1 MKIAILGYG
10 KMGHEIEQIALD
22 REHEIVLKIAAENL
36 KENTVE
42 NIAQAD
48 VAIEFSGPESALSNI
63 LRCFAAGVPVVS
75 GSTGW
80 QQRLPEAVEACSKK
94 GGAMIW
100 ASNFSVG
107 VNLFFALNEKLA
119 ELMAGYTDYTPQ
131 ISEIHH
137 TQKLDAPSGTAITL
151 AEQVL
156 AAQPTLNKWTPG
168 TGVPAGELPI
178 ESERTGNV
186 PGTHQ
191 VRYSSTIDTIEIIHT
206 AHNRRGF
213 ALGAV
218 LAAEFLPGRTGIYTM
233 KDVLKLSDPSSANES
248 HIKKDG

>member
-22 REHEIVLKIAAENL
+22 RGHEIVLKIAEENL
-36 KENTVE
+36 GENTIE

-63 LRCFAAGVPVVS
+63 LRCFDAGVPVVS

-80 QQRLPEAVEACSKK
+80 QHRLNEAIDACTKH
-94 GGAMIW
+94 GHAMIW
-100 ASNFSVG
+100 ASNYSVG

-119 ELMAGYTDYTPQ
+119 ELMRDYSDYIPH
-131 ISEIHH
+131 IKEIHH

-156 AAQPTLNKWTPG
+156 ATQSRLTKWITG
-168 TGVPAGELPI
+168 TSAAADELPI

-191 VRYSSTIDTIEIIHT
+191 VRYSSAIDTIEIVHT
-206 AHNRRGF
+206 AHNRRGL

-218 LAAEFLPGRTGIYTM
+218 LAAEFLQGRTGVYTM
-233 KDVLKLSDPSSANES
+233 KDVLKLNHRPPANES
-248 HIKKDG
+248 DIKKNV